1 MTLSETSHTKGR
13 TPTAKAAAKPAVFVD
28 GASGTTGLE
37 IRERLDR
44 QSDVAVRSIAE
55 EKRKDAGA
63 KRALMEEVDLVILC
77 LPDDAAK
84 ETVALID
91 SMGAKAPKVLDA
103 STAFRVAPDWVYGFP
118 ELTPDQADKIRAARK
133 VSNPGCYPTG
143 AIALLRPLVDAG
155 LVPADYP
162 VAINAVSGYS
172 GGGKSMIASFEDGT
186 APAFELYGLGFEH
199 KHVPETQLYSN
210 LKRRP
215 IFVPSV
221 GNYRQGMLVSVP
233 LHLDTLSG
241 KPDAA
246 DLHAALAKRY
256 AGSTYVSVL
265 PLANDATKGGRLE
278 PEALNET
285 NMLELYVFA
294 SEKHRQAILVARL
307 DNLGKGASG
316 AAVQN
321 MRLMLGIPEGTGS

>member
-1 MTLSETSHTKGR
+1 MTLTDSHQPKTVGGA
-13 TPTAKAAAKPAVFVD
+13 TKPAVFVD
-28 GASGTTGLE
+28 GASGTTGLG
-37 IRERLDR
+37 IQERLR
-44 QSDVAVRSIAE
+44 LQNDVVVKNIAE

-91 SMGAKAPKVLDA
+91 SMGASAPKVLDA
-103 STAFRVAPDWVYGFP
+103 STAFRVAPDWAYGFP
-118 ELTPDQADKIRAARK
+118 ELTPDQAGKIRTARK

-143 AIALLRPLVDAG
+143 GIALLRPLVDAG
-155 LVPADYP
+155 LLPADYP
-162 VAINAVSGYS
+162 VTINAVSGYS
-172 GGGKSMIASFEDGT
+172 GGGKSMIASFEDGS
-186 APAFELYGLGFEH
+186 APSFELYGLGFEH
-199 KHVPETQLYSN
+199 KHLPETQLYSK
-210 LKRRP
+210 LTRRP

-233 LHLDTLSG
+233 LHLDTLTG
-241 KPDAA
+241 KPSGA
-246 DLHAALAKRY
+246 DLHDALAKRY
-256 AGSTYVSVL
+256 AGSKYVSVM
-265 PLANDATKGGRLE
+265 PLENAASKGGRIE

-285 NMLELYVFA
+285 NKLELYVFA
-294 SEKHRQAILVARL
+294 SEKHRQAVLVARL

-321 MRLMLGIPEGTGS
+321 MRLMLGLADK

>member
-1 MTLSETSHTKGR
+1 MTISDTHEA
-13 TPTAKAAAKPAVFVD
+13 PTVGATTKPAVFVD
-28 GASGTTGLE
+28 GASGTTGLG
-37 IRERLDR
+37 IQERLR
-44 QSDVAVRSIAE
+44 QQNDVAVKGIAE
-55 EKRKDAGA
+55 DKRKDAGA

-91 SMGAKAPKVLDA
+91 GMGAAAPKILDA
-103 STAFRVAPDWVYGFP
+103 STAFRVASDWTYGFP
-118 ELTPDQADKIRAARK
+118 ELAPDQENKIRTARK

-155 LVPADYP
+155 LLPQDYP
-162 VAINAVSGYS
+162 VTVNAVSGYS

-199 KHVPETQLYSN
+199 KHLPEMQLYSR
-210 LKRRP
+210 LARRP

-233 LHLDTLSG
+233 LQLDTLPG
-241 KPDAA
+241 KPGGA

-256 AGSTYVSVL
+256 AGSKYVSVM
-265 PLANDATKGGRLE
+265 PFENAASRSGKLE

-294 SEKHRQAILVARL
+294 SNKHHQAVLVARL

-321 MRLMLGIPEGTGS
+321 MRLMLGLADS

>member
-1 MTLSETSHTKGR
+1 MTVSDIKQPKGQALATGDSAR
-13 TPTAKAAAKPAVFVD
+13 PTVFVD
-28 GASGTTGLE
+28 GASGTTGLG
-37 IRERLDR
+37 IRERLGL
-44 QSDVAVRSIAE
+44 QNDVAVKSIAE
-55 EKRKDAGA
+55 AKRKDAQA

-77 LPDDAAK
+77 LPDDAAR

-91 SMGAKAPKVLDA
+91 GMGAAAPKVLDA
-103 STAFRVAPDWVYGFP
+103 STAFRVAADWTYGFP
-118 ELTPDQADKIRAARK
+118 ELAPDQADKIRAARK

-143 AIALLRPLVDAG
+143 AVALLRPLVDAG

-162 VAINAVSGYS
+162 VTINAVSGYS
-172 GGGKSMIASFEDGT
+172 GGGKSMIESFENGT

-199 KHVPETQLYSN
+199 KHLPETQLYSK
-210 LKRRP
+210 LVRRP

-221 GNYRQGMLVSVP
+221 GDYRQGMLVSVP
-233 LHLDTLSG
+233 LHLDTLPG
-241 KPDAA
+241 KPDGA

-256 AGSTYVSVL
+256 AGSTYISVM
-265 PLANDATKGGRLE
+265 PLDNAAARSGRIE

-285 NMLELYVFA
+285 NRLELYVFA
-294 SEKHRQAILVARL
+294 SHPYRQAVLVARL

-321 MRLMLGIPEGTGS
+321 MRLMLGLAET

>member
-1 MTLSETSHTKGR
+1 MTFADISNSPATGAS
-13 TPTAKAAAKPAVFVD
+13 AKASVFVD
-28 GASGTTGLE
+28 GASGTTGLG
-37 IRERLDR
+37 IRERLSL
-44 QSDVAVRSIAE
+44 QSGVVEKSIAE

-91 SMGAKAPKVLDA
+91 SMGASAPKILDA
-103 STAFRVAPDWVYGFP
+103 STAFRVASDWAYGFP
-118 ELTPDQADKIRAARK
+118 ELAPDQADKIRAARK

-155 LVPADYP
+155 LLPADYP
-162 VAINAVSGYS
+162 VTVNAVSGYS
-172 GGGKSMIASFEDGT
+172 GGGKSMIASFENGT

-199 KHVPETQLYSN
+199 KHVPEMQLYSR
-210 LKRRP
+210 LAHRP

-233 LHLDTLSG
+233 LQLDTLPG
-241 KPDAA
+241 KPGGA

-256 AGSTYVSVL
+256 AGSRYVSVM
-265 PLANDATKGGRLE
+265 PLDNEAAKSGRIE

-285 NMLELYVFA
+285 NRLELYVFA
-294 SEKHRQAILVARL
+294 SDKHRQAVLVARL

-321 MRLMLGIPEGTGS
+321 MRLMLGLADA

>member
-1 MTLSETSHTKGR
+1 MTKSNTMLPKRQTG
-13 TPTAKAAAKPAVFVD
+13 AAANKPVVFVD
-28 GASGTTGLE
+28 GGSGTTGLG
-37 IRERLDR
+37 IAERLSAQNDVTVAAIAVDR
-44 QSDVAVRSIAE
+44 
-55 EKRKDAGA
+55 RKDPAA
-63 KRALMEEVDLVILC
+63 KRALMEQVDLVILC

-84 ETVALID
+84 ETIKLID
-91 SMGAKAPKVLDA
+91 SMGASAPKVLDA
-103 STAFRVAPDWVYGFP
+103 STAFRVASDWTYGFA
-118 ELTPDQADKIRAARK
+118 ELTADQADKIRASRK

-162 VAINAVSGYS
+162 ITINAVSGYS
-172 GGGKSMIASFEDGT
+172 GGGKTMIASFEDGT
-186 APAFELYGLGFEH
+186 APSFELYGLGFEH
-199 KHVPETQLYSN
+199 KHLPETQLYSH
-210 LKRRP
+210 LTRRP

-233 LHLDTLSG
+233 LHLDTLPG
-241 KPDAA
+241 KPDG
-246 DLHAALAKRY
+246 AALRAALSKRY
-256 AGSTYVSVL
+256 AGSKYVSVR
-265 PLANDATKGGRLE
+265 PLSDATKNGKLE

-294 SEKHRQAILVARL
+294 SEKHRQAVLVARL

-321 MRLMLGIPEGTGS
+321 MRLMLGLSDA

>member
-1 MTLSETSHTKGR
+1 MTLYDTHQP
-13 TPTAKAAAKPAVFVD
+13 PTVGASTRPAVFVD
-28 GASGTTGLE
+28 GAAGTTGLG
-37 IRERLDR
+37 IRERLR
-44 QSDVAVRSIAE
+44 LQNDVAVKSIAE
-55 EKRKDAGA
+55 EKRKDTEA

-91 SMGAKAPKVLDA
+91 GMGAAAPRILDA
-103 STAFRVAPDWVYGFP
+103 STAFRVASDWTYGFP
-118 ELTPDQADKIRAARK
+118 ELAPDQTDKIRAARK

-143 AIALLRPLVDAG
+143 AVALLRPLVDAG
-155 LVPADYP
+155 LLPANYP
-162 VAINAVSGYS
+162 VTINAVSGYS
-172 GGGKSMIASFEDGT
+172 GGGKSMIASFEGGT

-199 KHVPETQLYSN
+199 KHVPEMQLYSK
-210 LKRRP
+210 LTRRP

-233 LHLDTLSG
+233 LQLDTLPG
-241 KPDAA
+241 KPSGS
-246 DLHAALAKRY
+246 DLRVALAKRY
-256 AGSTYVSVL
+256 AGSTYVSVM
-265 PLANDATKGGRLE
+265 PSENEAERDGRIE

-294 SEKHRQAILVARL
+294 SDKHQQAVLVARL

-321 MRLMLGIPEGTGS
+321 MRLMLGLAEA

>member
-1 MTLSETSHTKGR
+1 MTLTDSQQKRSVSA
-13 TPTAKAAAKPAVFVD
+13 TAKPSVFVD
-28 GASGTTGLE
+28 GAAGTTGLG
-37 IRERLDR
+37 IQERLHQ
-44 QSDVAVRSIAE
+44 QSEVVVKSIAE
-55 EKRKDAGA
+55 AQRKDAAA
-63 KRALMEEVDLVILC
+63 KQALMEEVDLVILC

-91 SMGAKAPKVLDA
+91 KMGAAAPKVLDA
-103 STAFRVAPDWVYGFP
+103 STAFRVDSNWTYGFP
-118 ELTPDQADKIRAARK
+118 ELAPDQADKIKAARK

-143 AIALLRPLVDAG
+143 AIALLRPLVDAS
-155 LVPADYP
+155 LLPADYP
-162 VAINAVSGYS
+162 VTVNAVSGYS
-172 GGGKSMIASFEDGT
+172 GGGKSMIASFEDGS

-199 KHVPETQLYSN
+199 KHLPEMQLYSR
-210 LKRRP
+210 LTRRP

-221 GNYRQGMLVSVP
+221 GNFRQGMLVSVP
-233 LHLDTLSG
+233 LQLEALSG
-241 KPDAA
+241 DPSGA

-256 AGSTYVSVL
+256 AGSTHVSVM
-265 PLANDATKGGRLE
+265 PFDNAAFKSGKLE

-294 SEKHRQAILVARL
+294 SDKYRQAVLVARL

-321 MRLMLGIPEGTGS
+321 MRLMLGLAEV

>member
-1 MTLSETSHTKGR
+1 MTMTDTKQYKSAAA
-13 TPTAKAAAKPAVFVD
+13 TTAKPSVFVD
-28 GASGTTGLE
+28 GGSGTTGLG
-37 IRERLDR
+37 IAERLTG
-44 QSDVAVRSIAE
+44 QSDIAVKAIAE
-55 EKRKDAGA
+55 DKRKDPAA

-77 LPDDAAK
+77 LPDEAAK

-91 SMGAKAPKVLDA
+91 SMGNAGPKVLDA
-103 STAFRVAPDWVYGFP
+103 STAHRVAPDWAYGFP
-118 ELTPDQADKIRAARK
+118 ELAPDQASKIAMSPK

-155 LVPADYP
+155 LIPADYP
-162 VAINAVSGYS
+162 VTINAVSGYS

-186 APAFELYGLGFEH
+186 APSFHLYGLGFEH
-199 KHVPETQLYSN
+199 KHVPETQLYSH
-210 LKRRP
+210 LTRRP

-221 GNYRQGMLVSVP
+221 GDFRQGMLVSIP
-233 LHLDTLSG
+233 LHLDTLPG
-241 KPDAA
+241 KPDGAA
-246 DLHAALAKRY
+246 LHAVLAKRY
-256 AGSTYVSVL
+256 AGSKYVSVM
-265 PLANDATKGGRLE
+265 PLDGDAAKAGKIE

-294 SEKHRQAILVARL
+294 SEKRGQAVLVARL

-321 MRLMLGIPEGTGS
+321 MRLMLGLSDA

>member
-1 MTLSETSHTKGR
+1 MTLTDSHQPK
-13 TPTAKAAAKPAVFVD
+13 TAGAAAKPAVFVD
-28 GASGTTGLE
+28 GASGTTGLG
-37 IRERLDR
+37 IQERLR
-44 QSDVAVRSIAE
+44 LQNDVMVKNIAE
-55 EKRKDAGA
+55 DKRKDAGA

-91 SMGAKAPKVLDA
+91 SMGASAPKVLDA
-103 STAFRVAPDWVYGFP
+103 STAFRVASDWAYGFP
-118 ELTPDQADKIRAARK
+118 ELTPDQAGKIRAARK

-143 AIALLRPLVDAG
+143 GIALLRPLVDAG
-155 LVPADYP
+155 LMPADYP
-162 VAINAVSGYS
+162 VTINAVSGYS
-172 GGGKSMIASFEDGT
+172 GGGKSMIASFEDGS
-186 APAFELYGLGFEH
+186 APSFELYGLGFEH
-199 KHVPETQLYSN
+199 KHLPETQLYSK
-210 LKRRP
+210 LTRRP

-233 LHLDTLSG
+233 LHLDMLPG
-241 KPDAA
+241 KPGGA

-256 AGSTYVSVL
+256 AGSTYVSVM
-265 PLANDATKGGRLE
+265 PLENAATKLE

-285 NMLELYVFA
+285 NKLELYVFA
-294 SEKHRQAILVARL
+294 SEKHRQAVLVARL

-321 MRLMLGIPEGTGS
+321 MRLMLGMDEPS

>member
-1 MTLSETSHTKGR
+1 MTLSETQPKGPIQSSDASKR
-13 TPTAKAAAKPAVFVD
+13 PAVFVD
-28 GASGTTGLE
+28 GASGTTGLG
-37 IRERLDR
+37 IRERLGL
-44 QSDVAVRSIAE
+44 QNDVTVKSIAE

-77 LPDDAAK
+77 LPDDAAR

-91 SMGAKAPKVLDA
+91 GMGAKAPKVLDA
-103 STAFRVAPDWVYGFP
+103 STAFRVASDWTYGFP
-118 ELTPDQADKIRAARK
+118 ELAPDQADKIRSARK

-143 AIALLRPLVDAG
+143 AVALLRPLVDAG

-162 VAINAVSGYS
+162 ISINAVSGYS

-210 LKRRP
+210 LTRRP

-221 GNYRQGMLVSVP
+221 GDYRQGMLVSVP
-233 LHLDTLSG
+233 LHLDTLPG
-241 KPDAA
+241 KPDGAA
-246 DLHAALAKRY
+246 LHAALAKRY
-256 AGSTYVSVL
+256 AGSKYVSVM
-265 PLANDATKGGRLE
+265 PLDNAAVKSGRLE

-294 SEKHRQAILVARL
+294 TEKHRQALLVARL

-321 MRLMLGIPEGTGS
+321 MRLMLGLAEA

>member
-1 MTLSETSHTKGR
+1 MTLSETSHPKGQA
-13 TPTAKAAAKPAVFVD
+13 PAAKAAAKPAVFVD

-55 EKRKDAGA
+55 DKRKDAAA
-63 KRALMEEVDLVILC
+63 KHALMAEVDLVILC

-84 ETVALID
+84 QTVALID
-91 SMGAKAPKVLDA
+91 SMGAAAPKVLDA

-118 ELTPDQADKIRAARK
+118 ELAPDQADKIRTARK

-233 LHLDTLSG
+233 LHLDTLPG

-256 AGSTYVSVL
+256 AGSSYVSVM
-265 PLANDATKGGRLE
+265 PLANDATKSGRLE

-285 NMLELYVFA
+285 NLLELYVFA
-294 SEKHRQAILVARL
+294 SAKHRQAILVARL

-321 MRLMLGIPEGTGS
+321 MRLMLGIPEQ